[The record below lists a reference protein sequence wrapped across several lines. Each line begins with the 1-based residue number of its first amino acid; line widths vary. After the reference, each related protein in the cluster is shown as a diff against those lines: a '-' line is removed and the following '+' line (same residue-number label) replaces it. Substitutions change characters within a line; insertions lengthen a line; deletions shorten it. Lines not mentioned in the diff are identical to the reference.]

1 MMPGPILT
9 TAQGTRFRPPIC
21 WPLMPVPDEE
31 GRIGFPDL
39 ETSIRQRIESVLRTS
54 PGEQLMRP
62 DFGAGLELL
71 IHQPNTTEVRARAQE
86 SVSQHIHTYEPRIS
100 VDRIHVAPGDDPRE
114 LIVTIGYRIRAT
126 GAAGQISARVPVGAG

>member
-1 MMPGPILT
+1 MPGPILT
-9 TAQGTRFRPPIC
+9 TAQGNKFRPPIC

-62 DFGAGLELL
+62 DFGAGLELF

-86 SVSQHIHTYEPRIS
+86 SVSQHIHTYEPRIA
-100 VDRIHVAPGDDPRE
+100 VDRVHVAPGADLRE
-114 LIVTIGYRIRAT
+114 LIVTIAYRIRAT